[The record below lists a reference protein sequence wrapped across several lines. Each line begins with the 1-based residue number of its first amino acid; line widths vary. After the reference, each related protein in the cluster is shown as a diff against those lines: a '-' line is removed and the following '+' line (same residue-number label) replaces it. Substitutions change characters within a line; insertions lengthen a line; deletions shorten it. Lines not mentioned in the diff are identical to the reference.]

1 MGLETTWANAD
12 ADIATSI
19 TSATTNGIH
28 ATRGFIGWVVLFRP
42 RRHPIVGGLSRTST
56 ARRLVLP
63 LSSPTSRAL
72 TTARPTVPKRQRRDA
87 GGESSRR
94 VTGAEDAAEGVREW
108 GLALEERGGYRSL
121 AASSALELFARK
133 TSSGRLVRTNYR
145 RGTRRRND
153 RREMPPRSIRICL
166 AKTPAN

>member
-1 MGLETTWANAD
+1 
-12 ADIATSI
+12 
-19 TSATTNGIH
+19 
-28 ATRGFIGWVVLFRP
+28 FIGWVVLFRP
-42 RRHPIVGGLSRTST
+42 RRHPIFAGLSRTST

-108 GLALEERGGYRSL
+108 GLALEERG
-121 AASSALELFARK
+121 ARA
-133 TSSGRLVRTNYR
+133 TFH
-145 RGTRRRND
+145 RRRRPSRPSTRCHTVYEGSPSRGD
-153 RREMPPRSIRICL
+153 G
-166 AKTPAN
+166 A